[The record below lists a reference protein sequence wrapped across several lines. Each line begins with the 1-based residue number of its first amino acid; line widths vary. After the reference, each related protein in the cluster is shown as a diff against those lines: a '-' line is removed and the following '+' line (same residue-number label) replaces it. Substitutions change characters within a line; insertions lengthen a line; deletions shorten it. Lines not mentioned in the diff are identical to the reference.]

1 MPIAKH
7 VQRISKHVDSMHFR
21 LLLTAIR
28 IAPDLNGG
36 RRLCFVYRCFFL
48 VSLLV
53 LLAGYHRE
61 VAHAFIHT
69 HSEPFGRHLW
79 ARFIV
84 RRFSPAKIKPAD
96 VDGVIYAPRIKALSQ
111 NAASSTAPNCTVT
124 KTYNSQK
131 ATQTAKL
138 NNKTTTHKSRADS
151 GDAKPSVRYF
161 LCVHIL
167 SEFRCACV

>member
-1 MPIAKH
+1 MPIDDLSTGRMSSVCPIHMLSVYVAGSICPLLNMFSEF
-7 VQRISKHVDSMHFR
+7 QSTGHVDSMHFR

-28 IAPDLNGG
+28 IAPDLNGS

-53 LLAGYHRE
+53 LFAGYHRE

-79 ARFIV
+79 ARYIV

-111 NAASSTAPNCTVT
+111 NAASSIAPNCTVT
-124 KTYNSQK
+124 KTYNSKKQ
-131 ATQTAKL
+131 
-138 NNKTTTHKSRADS
+138 HKQQN
-151 GDAKPSVRYF
+151 
-161 LCVHIL
+161 
-167 SEFRCACV
+167 